1 MAESQVKTRIVLLP
15 GLHGTGA
22 LFQDFVASTPPG
34 YEVSTITFPLL
45 EPLSY
50 QDLTDL
56 VCERLLG
63 DRSRLI
69 LLGESFSGPLAL
81 FVAERKP
88 PGLSGVILVAS
99 FILPPARSWARFLP
113 WKTSFRVVNALTK
126 RLVEPSRV
134 NGSVSVVGQIIR
146 ELHKVSP
153 SVLADRVRSIL
164 HVNASNALI
173 HCPVPILYLTGTKDL
188 IVRKKCL
195 GDIYRFRPDIHV
207 RSIPSH
213 HFLLQSVP
221 SLIWQNIDWFVE
233 KCSPV
238 SKVFENDF
246 SNQDHS
252 FEKNFPSYSE

>member
-1 MAESQVKTRIVLLP
+1 MAESRGNIRIVLLP
-15 GLHGTGA
+15 GLHGTEA

-34 YEVSTITFPLL
+34 YEVSTIAFPVL
-45 EPLSY
+45 EPLPY

-56 VCERLLG
+56 VYGRVLG
-63 DRSRLI
+63 DGSRLI

-88 PGLSGVILVAS
+88 PGLSGVILAAS
-99 FILPPARSWARFLP
+99 FVLPPARSWVRLLP
-113 WKTSFRVVNALTK
+113 WKTCFRVVNALTK
-126 RLVEPSRV
+126 RLVGPSRV

-188 IVRKKCL
+188 IVRQKCL
-195 GDIYRFRPDIHV
+195 RDIYRFRPDIHV

-221 SLIWQNIDWFVE
+221 SLIWKDIDWFVQN
-233 KCSPV
+233 CSQD
-238 SKVFENDF
+238 SKVIGNDF
-246 SNQDHS
+246 SNQGHS
-252 FEKNFPSYSE
+252 FEKNLPSYS